1 MSDPA
6 EIFLDNLISNLGHHY
21 GAERS
26 IKFSQS
32 EIRSSRLLLTIHKNS
47 LGQNPEKNLFDL
59 LSELSFPSEH
69 KQEISSRLEQAD
81 IVHFGYEDY
90 GQGFLYKCYLEFA
103 QQVFLAEEKI
113 ALEPVLVHFAIKW
126 DPGKP
131 EKVKMTQYHLRRFP
145 SLDSIKQYVREVY
158 RNCAESLALK
168 TTLEIIDMDVVSS
181 LKDEL
186 MIMSVSELN
195 SARYSYDINL
205 YDADLRLSDI
215 SSQLV
220 SIVDY
225 FKADRGEWEILY
237 QNNRSSKLGHVAGGI
252 DEKGKEFYTVYF
264 GVEERYKEINN

>member
-6 EIFLDNLISNLGHHY
+6 EIFLDNLISNFGHPY

-32 EIRSSRLLLTIHKNS
+32 ELRSSRLLLTIHKNA
-47 LGQNPEKNLFDL
+47 LGLNTEKNLFDL
-59 LSELSFPSEH
+59 LSELSFPNEH

-90 GQGFLYKCYLEFA
+90 GQGFFYKCYVEFT
-103 QQVFLAEEKI
+103 QQIFLAEEQNK
-113 ALEPVLVHFAIKW
+113 LEPVLVHFAIKW
-126 DPGKP
+126 DPAKP
-131 EKVKMTQYHLRRFP
+131 EKVRFTQYHLRRFP
-145 SLDSIKQYVREVY
+145 SLDAIKNHVREVY
-158 RNCAESLALK
+158 QDCMDSLALQ
-168 TTLEIIDMDVVSS
+168 TTLEIIDMEVVSS
-181 LKDEL
+181 IKDDL
-186 MIMSVSELN
+186 MIMSVSEPD

-205 YDADLRLSDI
+205 YNADLRLSAV

-220 SIVDY
+220 KIVDY
-225 FKADRGEWEILY
+225 FAADTEEWEKLY
-237 QNNRSSKLGHVAGGI
+237 QSDRDSKLGHVAGGI